1 MKERKKEKNSAKGIT
16 PVKPSARDN
25 GRCNAT
31 NPALIPA
38 TIPCAA
44 ASSYPV
50 VPNTKSYGD
59 KTSSRA
65 TENLYHCF
73 GQQERGPGNGKK
85 KK

>member
-25 GRCNAT
+25 TSGGRCNAA

-50 VPNTKSYGD
+50 VPNTKSYED

-65 TENLYHCF
+65 TEKFIPLIWPA
-73 GQQERGPGNGKK
+73 RKRPWRW
-85 KK
+85 